1 MPGPGVEGAAGVYG
15 QVQGRACPAPTARHI
30 YYKVSVWYTSP
41 PSSFQVN
48 TPFSSVI

>member
-1 MPGPGVEGAAGVYG
+1 MPGPYRAAY
-15 QVQGRACPAPTARHI
+15 
-30 YYKVSVWYTSP
+30 YYKVSVWYTFP